1 MAVFYNAVLI
11 PKSKNM
17 AKSMAD
23 FSDYP
28 AILFAMFRRGSISDP
43 SGVDMAPC
51 RSVAILLNREAGVFF
66 RESPPSALRVES
78 VYNHSNTIESVQT
91 MTSPQGNAR
100 KGISPPGSTY
110 AGQSSLPR
118 LPIPTLQETLNRFPD
133 VVSAIV
139 NKKDRIKCQEE
150 ITKLLKT
157 DGPVLQQLLME
168 YEQKGRE
175 EGNVGSFVEEFW
187 TDAYLTPDSSVV
199 MNLNPFFVL
208 EVCPPYS

>member
-1 MAVFYNAVLI
+1 LLRKREFGGDVAVFNNAVLI

-78 VYNHSNTIESVQT
+78 VYNHSKALAWLRRPSVYGRQKWRDYGT
-91 MTSPQGNAR
+91 
-100 KGISPPGSTY
+100 
-110 AGQSSLPR
+110 
-118 LPIPTLQETLNRFPD
+118 TLNRFM
-133 VVSAIV
+133 
-139 NKKDRIKCQEE
+139 
-150 ITKLLKT
+150 
-157 DGPVLQQLLME
+157 GP
-168 YEQKGRE
+168 
-175 EGNVGSFVEEFW
+175 
-187 TDAYLTPDSSVV
+187 TP
-199 MNLNPFFVL
+199 
-208 EVCPPYS
+208 YQT

>member
-1 MAVFYNAVLI
+1 
-11 PKSKNM
+11 
-17 AKSMAD
+17 
-23 FSDYP
+23 
-28 AILFAMFRRGSISDP
+28 
-43 SGVDMAPC
+43 
-51 RSVAILLNREAGVFF
+51 
-66 RESPPSALRVES
+66 
-78 VYNHSNTIESVQT
+78 
-91 MTSPQGNAR
+91 MTSTQQGNSR
-100 KGISPPGSTY
+100 KGISPPPGSTY

-139 NKKDRIKCQEE
+139 NEKDRIKCQEE
-150 ITKLLKT
+150 ITKFLKT
-157 DGPVLQQLLME
+157 DGPVLQRLLME

-208 EVCPPYS
+208 EVCPPYSCLCLRSSYPNIFTIRVYFIYLAWYFPLTQDGPDTKKSNSQSRRAASLCFSAIKFASSLKNETIVPDAFRGKSLCMDQFRVCHVI